1 MQFTV
6 GQKIF
11 GRNTEYPYCG
21 VKVLGEVEEYVIDR
35 VGTKYIYVRKEDW
48 SAKDSFPVCKETL
61 WGKEYFRNIR
71 FFPSIQTMQEYYEE
85 ESLFNE
91 LRMTFLSPN
100 RVHEFGVEKLR
111 AIKALLDDSN
121 NLALISDVHSLIL
134 ADDEKDT
141 IDAILSMG
149 LERVNP
155 DKYPEVMVHGIIYKV
170 LKYVR
175 KKG

>member
-1 MQFTV
+1 MQFAV

-11 GRNTEYPYCG
+11 GRSTEYRYRNDMS
-21 VKVLGEVEEYVIDR
+21 LREVEEYIIDR
-35 VGTKYIYVRKEDW
+35 VGTKYIYVRKENW
-48 SAKDSFPVCKETL
+48 MEKASFPVCKETL
-61 WGKEYFRNIR
+61 ESKESWRKVE
-71 FFPSIQTMQEYYEE
+71 FFYSIQAMQEHDER

-91 LRMTFLSPN
+91 LRDVFSCPN
-100 RVHEFGVEKLR
+100 RRFEFSVSKLR

-134 ADDEKDT
+134 ADEEKDT
-141 IDAILSMG
+141 IDAILTMG

-155 DKYPEVMVHGIIYKV
+155 DRYPEVIVHGVIYKV
-170 LKYVR
+170 LKHVY

>member
-11 GRNTEYPYCG
+11 GRSTVDYYRSDKALE
-21 VKVLGEVEEYVIDR
+21 EVEEYVIDR

-48 SAKDSFPVCKETL
+48 LAKDSFPVCKETL
-61 WGKEYFRNIR
+61 WSKESWRNIR
-71 FFPSIQTMQEYYEE
+71 FFPSIQAMQEYYEE
-85 ESLFNE
+85 ESLFQE
-91 LRMTFLSPN
+91 LRMTFMSPN

-111 AIKALLDDSN
+111 AIKALLDGSN
-121 NLALISDVHSLIL
+121 NLALISDFHSLIL

-141 IDAILSMG
+141 IDAILTMG

-155 DKYPEVMVHGIIYKV
+155 DRYPEVMVHGVIYKV
-170 LKYVR
+170 LKHVY